1 MKKIIAAALVI
12 AMFLSTAAL
21 AEQDPIVNS
30 WYMLYSKAL
39 VPEFADSFQGC
50 DLIIAVYSFMEDG
63 TIIGTE
69 NDIKDGVSTP
79 LGRGVG
85 KWEKDLFGYKYSI
98 IGLGSGEAKIKNNAL
113 YLKTSAG
120 PYLIFR
126 KMEPYNPYTDYE
138 Y

>member
-1 MKKIIAAALVI
+1 MKKLIAVALVI
-12 AMFLSTAAL
+12 VMFLSTASL

-39 VPEFADSFQGC
+39 VPELADSFQNY
-50 DLIIAVYSFMEDG
+50 DLIVAVYSFMEDG

-69 NDIKDGVSTP
+69 NDIKDGISSP
-79 LGRGVG
+79 IGQGVG
-85 KWEKDLFGYKYSI
+85 KWEKNLLGYQYSI
-98 IGLGSGEAKIKNNAL
+98 IGLGSGEAKIKNDVL

-120 PYLIFR
+120 PNLKLR